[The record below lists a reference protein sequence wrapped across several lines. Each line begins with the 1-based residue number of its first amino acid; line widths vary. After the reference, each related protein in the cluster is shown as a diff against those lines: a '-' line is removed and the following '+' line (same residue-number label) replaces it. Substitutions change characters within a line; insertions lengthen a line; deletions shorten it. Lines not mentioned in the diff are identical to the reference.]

1 MREGVGRRLPTPHG
15 AVRFRFRRERIG
27 SARAATLRRKPHRVA
42 GHRRPDDSAL
52 LFEREDRKPMEIKL
66 GVIYSPK
73 ELEIETEQSADE
85 VAKAVEDALSGGE
98 QVLWLLESTGRRI
111 GIPVDKLAY
120 IEIGEEN
127 ATKRVGFTS
136 R

>member
-1 MREGVGRRLPTPHG
+1 
-15 AVRFRFRRERIG
+15 
-27 SARAATLRRKPHRVA
+27 
-42 GHRRPDDSAL
+42 
-52 LFEREDRKPMEIKL
+52 MEIKL

-73 ELEIETEQSADE
+73 ELEIETDQSPDD

-127 ATKRVGFTS
+127 PEKHVGFAS